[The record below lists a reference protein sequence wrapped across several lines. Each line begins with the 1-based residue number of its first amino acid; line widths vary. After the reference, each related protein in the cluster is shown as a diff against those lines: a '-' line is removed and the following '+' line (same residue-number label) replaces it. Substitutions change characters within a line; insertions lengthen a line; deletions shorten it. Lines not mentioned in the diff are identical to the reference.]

1 MVVSLVSIL
10 IILSLFGLGRSD
22 NCVDCPN
29 YGTIL
34 TCDPQ
39 TCDRQLLN
47 GFWAGNVTDGGKIL
61 VGYCPLGYCLRNES
75 GQFIQIPY
83 GATQTMGD
91 FLCND
96 TRRMGIIC
104 GQCQPGNAPAI
115 NSGTAG
121 YATDCVPCD
130 GQSSKINWV
139 YYLLAIYVPLL
150 VVFLV
155 IIVFNIRLT
164 TGPMNS
170 FILFA
175 QVISSTLDINQQ
187 GAAPLNVVYGKGTT
201 AFEKSYQIPYNLF
214 NLNLFGNLF
223 PPFCLHENMSSSD
236 VLVLRYAEGFF
247 PVLII
252 VVILLLLRC
261 QRCWKVS
268 ARLPSFCGHHRKYRI
283 GTSLVHAFAA
293 FVLLSYNRL
302 CQTTSFLLAP
312 VALFNRFLK
321 SEEERI
327 FFQGDYRIWDSY
339 YVIHYKFPAYLVT
352 VLLVATPI
360 ALFHYP
366 MQWVERLVSKVG
378 CLRNVYPT
386 ASIAILLDTF
396 QGCFKDNRRYFAGL
410 YLAFRLLLFYAY
422 LLPYFVSTLLVQ
434 QVIIIVYI
442 FLLSVLKP
450 YKDNRLNI
458 LDVAIFTNMA
468 LINILSWD
476 TIDIAFQ
483 TDLASLSACIIIESI
498 LVFLP
503 MVYFVVFL
511 LWYCTR
517 RYHDGAIAKIKKWS
531 DEVRKRLH
539 SRAGEESDKVRKR
552 LHSRAGEEE
561 GFTMRPPL
569 SSFSERSDFYT
580 VFEL

>member
-1 MVVSLVSIL
+1 MNLSLVSIL
-10 IILSLFGLGRSD
+10 IILRLFGLGRSD
-22 NCVDCPN
+22 NCIDCQN

-47 GFWAGNVTDGGKIL
+47 GLWAGNVTDGGEIL
-61 VGYCPLGYCLRNES
+61 VGLCPPGYCLYNES
-75 GQFIQIPY
+75 DQFIQIPH

-96 TRRMGIIC
+96 TRRMGILC
-104 GQCQPGNAPAI
+104 GQCQPGNAPSI
-115 NSGTAG
+115 NSGAAG
-121 YATDCVPCD
+121 FASDCVPCD

-139 YYLLAIYVPLL
+139 YYLLAIYAPLL

-201 AFEKSYQIPYNLF
+201 AFQKSYQIPYNLF
-214 NLNLFGNLF
+214 NLNLFGNLL

-261 QRCWKVS
+261 QRCSKVS
-268 ARLPSFCGHHRKYRI
+268 ARLSSFCGPHHRIYRI

-302 CQTTSFLLAP
+302 CQTTVFLLAP
-312 VALFNRFLK
+312 VALLNPFLK
-321 SEEERI
+321 AVDERI
-327 FFQGDYRIWDSY
+327 FFQGEYQVWDSY
-339 YVIHYKFPAYLVT
+339 YVVHYKLPAYLVT
-352 VLLVATPI
+352 VLLIAAPF

-366 MQWVERLVSKVG
+366 VKWVERLVSKVN
-378 CLRNVYPT
+378 CLRNVYPS

-396 QGCFKDNRRYFAGL
+396 QGCYKDNRRYFAGL
-410 YLAFRLLLFYAY
+410 YLALRLLLFYAY
-422 LLPYFVSTLLVQ
+422 LLPTFMSTLLVQ

-458 LDVAIFTNMA
+458 LDVVIFTNMA
-468 LINILSWD
+468 LINILSWY
-476 TIDIAFQ
+476 TIDTSFQ

-503 MVYFVVFL
+503 MVYFVAIL

-517 RYHDGAIAKIKKWS
+517 RCHEGASAKMKNWS
-531 DEVRKRLH
+531 DTVK
-539 SRAGEESDKVRKR
+539 KR

-580 VFEL
+580 VFELVPLERETS

>member
-1 MVVSLVSIL
+1 MSAFRQQAMNLSLVSIFIFL
-10 IILSLFGLGRSD
+10 CWFGLGKSD
-22 NCVDCPN
+22 NCVNCPN

-39 TCDRQLLN
+39 TCDRNLLN
-47 GFWAGNVTDGGKIL
+47 GYWAGNVTDGGEIL
-61 VGYCPLGYCLRNES
+61 VGLCPLGYCLYNES

-121 YATDCVPCD
+121 YASDCVPCD

-139 YYLLAIYVPLL
+139 YYLLVIYVPLL

-302 CQTTSFLLAP
+302 CQTTVFLLTP
-312 VALFNRFLK
+312 VRLRDPFLK
-321 SEEERI
+321 AVDERI
-327 FFQGDYRIWDSY
+327 FFQGDYRLWDSY
-339 YVIHYKFPAYLVT
+339 YVVHYKLPAYLVT
-352 VLLVATPI
+352 VLLVATLI

-366 MQWVERLVSKVG
+366 VKWVERLVSKVN
-378 CLRNVYPT
+378 CLRNVYPS

-410 YLAFRLLLFYAY
+410 YLALRLLLFYAY
-422 LLPYFVSTLLVQ
+422 LLPILTTLLVQ
-434 QVIIIVYI
+434 QVLFIVYI

-458 LDVAIFTNMA
+458 LDVVIFTNMA
-468 LINILSWD
+468 LINILTWF
-476 TIDIAFQ
+476 TIDTTFQ
-483 TDLASLSACIIIESI
+483 TDPASLSACIIIESI

-503 MVYFVVFL
+503 MVYLVAIL
-511 LWYCTR
+511 LWYCTSC
-517 RYHDGAIAKIKKWS
+517 HEGASEKMKKWRDTMIKRLPS
-531 DEVRKRLH
+531 WAGNRISSPLPPLPSFEVR
-539 SRAGEESDKVRKR
+539 
-552 LHSRAGEEE
+552 
-561 GFTMRPPL
+561 
-569 SSFSERSDFYT
+569 SEINTAVEYSLQLERDRS
-580 VFEL
+580 L

>member
-1 MVVSLVSIL
+1 MILSVVPIF
-10 IILSLFGLGRSD
+10 IILRLFGLGRSE

-39 TCDRQLLN
+39 TCDRNLLN
-47 GFWAGNVTDGGKIL
+47 GYWAGNVTDGGEIL
-61 VGYCPLGYCLRNES
+61 VGLCPLGYCLYNES

-96 TRRMGIIC
+96 TRRMGILC

-115 NSGTAG
+115 NSGAAG
-121 YATDCVPCD
+121 YASDCVPCE

-139 YYLLAIYVPLL
+139 YYLLAIYAPLL

-187 GAAPLNVVYGKGTT
+187 GAVPLNVVYGKGTT

-247 PVLII
+247 PALII

-261 QRCWKVS
+261 QRCLKVS
-268 ARLPSFCGHHRKYRI
+268 VSLPSFCRPHAHHRKYRI
-283 GTSLVHAFAA
+283 GTSLVQAFAA

-302 CQTTSFLLAP
+302 CETTAYLLTST
-312 VALFNRFLK
+312 ALLNQSLK
-321 SEEERI
+321 AEEWRI
-327 FFQGDYRIWDSY
+327 FFRGDYRVWDSY
-339 YVIHYKFPAYLVT
+339 YVIHYKLPAYLVT
-352 VLLVATPI
+352 VLLIAAPI

-366 MQWVERLVSKVG
+366 VKWVERLVSKVG

-410 YLAFRLLLFYAY
+410 YLALRLLLFYAY
-422 LLPYFVSTLLVQ
+422 LFTIFETLLVQ
-434 QVIIIVYI
+434 QVIFIVYI
-442 FLLSVLKP
+442 FLLTVLKP

-468 LINILSWD
+468 LINILSWY
-476 TIDIAFQ
+476 TVETAIQ
-483 TDLASLSACIIIESI
+483 SDLASLSACIIIESI

-503 MVYFVVFL
+503 MVYLVAIL

-517 RYHDGAIAKIKKWS
+517 RYHEGASAKMKKWR
-531 DEVRKRLH
+531 DNVRKRQH
-539 SRAGEESDKVRKR
+539 SRAGD
-552 LHSRAGEEE
+552 EE
-561 GFTMRPPL
+561 GSPVPRFA
-569 SSFSERSDFYT
+569 SFVGRTDFYT
-580 VFEL
+580 AFEYTVQQEREKSW